1 MRDDMRVTL
10 VSNRGPV
17 SFVRSGAGFQV
28 TRGAGGLSG
37 AVDPVC
43 RRLGDRALWICA
55 ATTDDERAAVADGQ
69 PELLEE
75 ELGYPVRMIDIE
87 PETYARYYDEVS
99 NRMLWFANHCLW
111 DEIGLPEFPPT
122 GAFGDAYEPTN
133 EMFAAAAAEATDEA
147 AVVLFQDYH
156 LATAPRHLRERH
168 PHQISLHFTHSS
180 FCGPE
185 GMSHIPKPVAD
196 RVIDGMLGADLVG
209 FHVDAWCRGF
219 MECCR
224 QLGAEVNTS
233 DGWVEHRGHRSWV
246 RSYPIPVDPAEL
258 LERAAAPEV
267 DRWVGRFRDKVG
279 ARRVIARADRMEP
292 SKNIVRGFEAFGA
305 LLDEHADLRDSVCF
319 IACIYPSRQSM
330 EEYRRYAVAVE
341 EAAADIEK
349 RYPGSVLFFSE
360 DDFDRTLAA
369 YRIYDV
375 LLVNPLMD
383 GMNLVAKEGPLL
395 NNNDGTLVLST
406 GAGAFQEL
414 GELAHA
420 IDPLDVGGTAAALF
434 TALSMS
440 PDERS
445 TRARALRNVVSARTP
460 AHWIEPQLDD
470 LAALQDKGDPLT
482 PPPHVAPDR

>member
-1 MRDDMRVTL
+1 MRVTL

-17 SFVRSGAGFQV
+17 SFVRSDGDLEI
-28 TRGAGGLSG
+28 TRGAGGLAG

-55 ATTDDERAAVADGQ
+55 ATTDDDREAVSAGEPERLT
-69 PELLEE
+69 EL
-75 ELGYPVRMIDIE
+75 LGYPIKMIDIDA
-87 PETYARYYDEVS
+87 ETYSRYYDEIS

-133 EMFAAAAAEATDEA
+133 EMFAAVAAEATDED

-156 LATAPRHLRERH
+156 LATAPRYLRERH
-168 PHQISLHFTHSS
+168 PHQTSLHFTHSS
-180 FCGPE
+180 FCGPD
-185 GMSHIPKPVAD
+185 GMSHIPKTVAD

-209 FHVDAWCRGF
+209 FHVDAWCKGF
-219 MECCR
+219 TDCCR
-224 QLGAEVNTS
+224 DLGADVNE
-233 DGWVEHRGHRSWV
+233 DEGWVEHRGHRSWV
-246 RSYPIPVDPAEL
+246 RSYPIPIDPREL
-258 LERAAAPEV
+258 LERGQSPAVRSWEARFLEAV
-267 DRWVGRFRDKVG
+267 GDRQ
-279 ARRVIARADRMEP
+279 VIARADRMEP

-305 LLDEHADLRDSVCF
+305 LLDRHPDLASSTCF

-330 EEYRRYAVAVE
+330 EEYRRYAAAVE
-341 EAAADIEK
+341 EAAAEVE
-349 RYPGSVLFFSE
+349 RRHPGSVLFFSE

-395 NNNDGTLVLST
+395 NTNDGTLVLST

-420 IDPLDVGGTAAALF
+420 IEPLDVAATADALYAAL
-434 TALSMS
+434 TTS
-440 PDERS
+440 PAERS
-445 TRARALRNVVSARTP
+445 ERSAALRARVSSRTP
-460 AHWIEPQLDD
+460 AHWIEPQLED
-470 LAALQDKGDPLT
+470 LAALQSGEEPIT
-482 PPPHVAPDR
+482 PPPHLARGR